1 MILILTLKK
10 IADKLKIDDRVKK
23 IQETEE
29 FLTIKDHKEV
39 LPHTLSFRLLNPS
52 KSDIGK
58 ISKSLLDTMNENILK
73 HANVNQW
80 KNTAEVITCFTNIKS
95 KKLHLLRISMLKTF
109 IHLF

>member
-1 MILILTLKK
+1 MGNNITKTYKTSNRNRVNDVNLDAKK
-10 IADKLKIDDRVKK
+10 IADKLKIDDGVKK

-58 ISKSLLDTMNENILK
+58 ISKSLLDAMNENILK
-73 HANVNQW
+73 YTNVNQW
-80 KNTAEVITCFTNIKS
+80 KIQRK
-95 KKLHLLRISMLKTF
+95 
-109 IHLF
+109 